1 MFHYIMIHLMLT
13 IGGHVKW
20 GPHLVILSLE
30 EAEVFCQEE
39 VDDGL

>member
-1 MFHYIMIHLMLT
+1 MNHCIMYHLMLT

-30 EAEVFCQEE
+30 EAGVFGQEE
-39 VDDGL
+39 ADDGL